1 MLHIHS
7 DLTLETRSEQENL
20 TYADHGLHSTYEC
33 LLLLG
38 LPCNCAT
45 FGQSQIR
52 QQSFYHWVLLSTIHC
67 KCFQPVPKRDFFH
80 CSLGGQFSMKFF
92 LEFHSAEAQI
102 TAAEPPGV
110 GLVSLLRN

>member
-7 DLTLETRSEQENL
+7 DLALETRSEQENL
-20 TYADHGLHSTYEC
+20 TYADHGLHPTYEC

-45 FGQSQIR
+45 FGQSQI
-52 QQSFYHWVLLSTIHC
+52 QQQNFYYWVLLSTIHC

-80 CSLGGQFSMKFF
+80 CSLGGQFSKKFF
-92 LEFHSAEAQI
+92 LAFHSAEAQI
-102 TAAEPPGV
+102 SAA
-110 GLVSLLRN
+110 